1 MKVDGDNLVP
11 LGKSH
16 SAFTMIGVKSEAEL
30 QCIHI
35 FVLWASSNYSMPLV
49 RNSNMINQNELAKID
64 SWE

>member
-35 FVLWASSNYSMPLV
+35 SVNLSFQYANCF
-49 RNSNMINQNELAKID
+49 KGT
-64 SWE
+64 